1 MIHRPF
7 RLPEIFNCLINHKI
21 EPKRMKLIYPF
32 EGKEPNLVLIE
43 ARKNANARLKFE
55 ENLIVYEKLNEYT
68 KQIDLI
74 YGRDWGNLQ

>member
-1 MIHRPF
+1 M
-7 RLPEIFNCLINHKI
+7 
-21 EPKRMKLIYPF
+21 
-32 EGKEPNLVLIE
+32 LIE
-43 ARKNANARLKFE
+43 ERKNANARLKIE

>member
-1 MIHRPF
+1 
-7 RLPEIFNCLINHKI
+7 
-21 EPKRMKLIYPF
+21 MKLIYPF

-43 ARKNANARLKFE
+43 ARKNANARLKIE